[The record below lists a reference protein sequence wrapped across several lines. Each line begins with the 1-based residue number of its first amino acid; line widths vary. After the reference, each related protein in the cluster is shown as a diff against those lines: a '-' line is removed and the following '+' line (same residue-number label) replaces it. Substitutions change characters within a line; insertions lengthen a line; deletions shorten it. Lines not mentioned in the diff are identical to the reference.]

1 MKVVSRSVEETR
13 ALGEELGRDVLRAGD
28 VVVLS
33 GELGTGKTAL
43 AQGVGRGLEV
53 DGPVVSPTF
62 TLVREYEG
70 RVRLCHVDVYR
81 LERLQEVHELG
92 IEEQLEDSVTLVE
105 WGEVVVAALP
115 VERLEVR
122 LTAGGGPDERI
133 IELVLLGESWRSRS
147 RMLAEIVERRRPDED
162 HHVPAG
168 DAAPTLDSGTLDSGP
183 DASAE
188 PEAD

>member
-13 ALGEELGRDVLRAGD
+13 DLGERLARDVLRAGD

-33 GELGTGKTAL
+33 GDLGTGKTAF

-62 TLVREYEG
+62 TMVREYEG

-81 LERLQEVHELG
+81 LDRLQEVHDLG
-92 IEEQLEDSVTLVE
+92 IDEQLRRQRHARSNGVRPSWPL
-105 WGEVVVAALP
+105 LP

-133 IELVLLGESWRSRS
+133 IELVLLGESWLSRS
-147 RMLAEIVERRRPDED
+147 RRLAEIVERRRPDED

-168 DAAPTLDSGTLDSGP
+168 DPAAPDSSGG
-183 DASAE
+183 
-188 PEAD
+188 PEAN